1 MLMNKIAIKKIE
13 RFKFSQ
19 KKFCR
24 SQQQKGIGMAIF
36 FWSLNFFPSKKLLI
50 YHIEEY
56 LVREIKTRTPA
67 ISLVSVF
74 MKMSSVCKVL
84 FLVLYF
90 VYSFGGWNILFF
102 HFSLFLLVVV
112 VSALLG
118 YLSISVQGLGCAV
131 TMGLILM

>member
-19 KKFCR
+19 KKIFRR

-36 FWSLNFFPSKKLLI
+36 FWSLNFFLPSKKLLI

-74 MKMSSVCKVL
+74 MKMSPRMQGFCFWS
-84 FLVLYF
+84 F
-90 VYSFGGWNILFF
+90 YSFGG
-102 HFSLFLLVVV
+102 
-112 VSALLG
+112 
-118 YLSISVQGLGCAV
+118 
-131 TMGLILM
+131 